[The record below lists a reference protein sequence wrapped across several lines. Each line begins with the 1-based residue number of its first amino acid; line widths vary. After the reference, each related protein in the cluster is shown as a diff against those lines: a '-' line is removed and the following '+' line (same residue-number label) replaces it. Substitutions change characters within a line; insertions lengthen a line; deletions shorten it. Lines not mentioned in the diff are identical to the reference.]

1 MERDCGLQ
9 RERER
14 ERESDFLGK
23 RLGRLEKNTWTAKK
37 FEKLLGSLKLIS
49 GSPHDEVDLGNFAK

>member
-1 MERDCGLQ
+1 
-9 RERER
+9 
-14 ERESDFLGK
+14 
-23 RLGRLEKNTWTAKK
+23 LEKKTWTAKK